1 MLKQKELRFQE
12 LAMLSVN
19 PLLRNIQ
26 QWWLQ
31 RAERH
36 FLICADVEE
45 KRAREAQQNVAY
57 YQKRA
62 AMARSARL

>member
-26 QWWLQ
+26 QWWLH

-62 AMARSARL
+62 AIARSARL